1 MFKKIFVATTNLGK
15 LEEYRNYLEPLGY
28 TVLGMKDLG
37 ISEEAPEQGE
47 TFLQIAENKGLFYS
61 NYTKLPIVADDSG
74 LEVVALDNFPGIKSN
89 RWMEGSDQDKNKAL
103 LLKLKNETDRR
114 SVFKTAIV
122 YLHRKIMVRFEGEL
136 YGLIAADPRG
146 QTGFGYDPIFLVPGI
161 KRTLGELLL
170 FEKNKISHRAKALQK
185 LTSYLKK
192 V

>member
-1 MFKKIFVATTNLGK
+1 MSKKIFVATTNLGK

-37 ISEEAPEQGE
+37 IGEEAPEKGE
-47 TFLQIAENKGLFYS
+47 TFLQIAENKALFYS

-74 LEVVALDNFPGIKSN
+74 LEVIALDNFPGIKSN
-89 RWMEGSDQDKNKAL
+89 RWVEGSDQTKNKAL

-170 FEKNKISHRAKALQK
+170 FEKN
-185 LTSYLKK
+185 
-192 V
+192 